1 MIKEQPQQQHQPKEL
16 RIGVIGLGYWGP
28 NLVRVLDGLP
38 GCSVTALCDL
48 NVDRLKDFCDRIPT
62 AFGTTDVAKILT
74 KDAVDAIVIATPTKT
89 HFELARQAL
98 SQGIHTFIEKPLAT
112 SSQECQILIDMA
124 DANHLKLFVGHIFLH
139 SAPVAKLKEM
149 VRNDDFGDIYYMSS
163 TRLNLGPVRHDV
175 SALWDLAPHDIS
187 IMLELMGSAP
197 VSVNC
202 SGLAHLNESIHDV
215 CTLNMQF
222 ENNRMGIVH
231 VSWLDPHKKREMTVV
246 GSKKMAIYNDLEP
259 LEKIKVYDNGIE
271 YQNGAS
277 DSNGTFADFQ
287 VSYRYG
293 DMFCPRIVEVEPLKA
308 ELGNFVECII
318 DNKLPK
324 TDGRNGLDV
333 VRVIEA
339 ANFSLLENLG
349 DVELA
354 PLAGTAANNTAM
366 ANLN

>member
-1 MIKEQPQQQHQPKEL
+1 MISKQESNKL

-28 NLVRVLDGLP
+28 NLVRVLNGLRDIR
-38 GCSVTALCDL
+38 VTALCDL
-48 NVDRLKDFCDRIPT
+48 NTTRLNDHCEKIPT
-62 AFGTTDVAKILT
+62 AFGTTDVSKVLT
-74 KDAVDAIVIATPTKT
+74 RDAVDAVVIATPTKS
-89 HFELARQAL
+89 HFELAQQAL
-98 SQGIHTFIEKPLAT
+98 QEGIHTFVEKPLAT
-112 SSQECQILIDMA
+112 SSTECETLIDLA
-124 DANHLKLFVGHIFLH
+124 DSQNVKLFVGHIFLH

-149 VRNDDFGDIYYMSS
+149 VLNDEFGDIYYMSS

-187 IMLELMGSAP
+187 IMLDLMGSAP

-202 SGLAHLNESIHDV
+202 SGLAHLNQSIHDV

-222 ENNRMGIVH
+222 ENNRMGIIH

-259 LEKIKVYDNGIE
+259 LEKIRVYDNGVE
-271 YQNGAS
+271 YGNGPNS
-277 DSNGTFADFQ
+277 SGETFADFQ

-308 ELGNFVECII
+308 ELMDFVNCISQ
-318 DNKLPK
+318 NRTPK

-339 ANFSLLENLG
+339 ANHSLLENLG

-354 PLAGTAANNTAM
+354 PVTCVGS
-366 ANLN
+366 

>member
-1 MIKEQPQQQHQPKEL
+1 MIQELNYNEL

-28 NLVRVLDGLP
+28 NLVRVLDTIP
-38 GCSVTALCDL
+38 DCCVTALCDL
-48 NVDRLKDFCDRIPT
+48 NTNRLNEFCNRIPT
-62 AFGTTDVAKILT
+62 AFGTTDVSKVLT
-74 KDAVDAIVIATPTKT
+74 RDAVDAVVIATPTRT
-89 HFELARQAL
+89 HFELACEAL
-98 SQGIHTFIEKPLAT
+98 SQGIHTFVEKPLAT
-112 SSQECQILIDMA
+112 STEECETLITNAEDR
-124 DANHLKLFVGHIFLH
+124 DLKLFVGHIFLH

-149 VRNDDFGDIYYMSS
+149 VKNDEFGEIYYMSS

-175 SALWDLAPHDIS
+175 SALWDLAPHDVS

-202 SGLAHLNESIHDV
+202 SGLAYLNESIHDV

-259 LEKIKVYDNGIE
+259 LEKIKVYDNGVE
-271 YQNGAS
+271 YENGNKTTS
-277 DSNGTFADFQ
+277 GGSYADFQ

-293 DMFCPRIVEVEPLKA
+293 DMYCPRIIEVEPLKS
-308 ELGNFVECII
+308 ELMDFVDCILH
-318 DNKLPK
+318 DRPPR

-339 ANFSLLENLG
+339 ADTSLQENLG

-354 PLAGTAANNTAM
+354 PLHFVQQVR
-366 ANLN
+366 

>member
-1 MIKEQPQQQHQPKEL
+1 MIRQLNRNAL

-38 GCSVTALCDL
+38 ECNVTALCDL
-48 NVDRLKDFCDRIPT
+48 DTNRLHEYCNKFPT
-62 AFGTTDVAKILT
+62 AFGTTDVAKVLT
-74 KDAVDAIVIATPTKT
+74 QDAVDAVVIATPTKT
-89 HFELARQAL
+89 HYELARQAL
-98 SQGIHTFIEKPLAT
+98 SQGLHTFVEKPLAT
-112 SSQECQILIDMA
+112 SSAECETLIEMA
-124 DANHLKLFVGHIFLH
+124 DAQDLKLFVGHIFLH

-149 VRNDDFGDIYYMSS
+149 VLNDEFGEIYYMSS

-187 IMLELMGSAP
+187 IMLDLMDSAP
-197 VSVNC
+197 DSVNC
-202 SGLAHLNESIHDV
+202 SGLAYLNESIHDV
-215 CTLNMQF
+215 CTLNMHF

-259 LEKIKVYDNGIE
+259 LEKIKVYDNGVAYE
-271 YQNGAS
+271 NGAS
-277 DSNGTFADFQ
+277 GTTGDTFADFQ

-293 DMFCPRIVEVEPLKA
+293 DMYCPRIIEVEPLKS
-308 ELGNFVECII
+308 ELMDFVECIAQ
-318 DNKLPK
+318 NKMPK

-339 ANFSLLENLG
+339 AEFSLLENLG
-349 DVELA
+349 DVDLA
-354 PLAGTAANNTAM
+354 PLTRTNTQVP
-366 ANLN
+366 LPK